1 MESTREESFVASSW
15 AVVVVLGVI
24 VVVGASV
31 QRLAG
36 IGFAL
41 VAVPALVMLLGP
53 AEGVVL
59 ANCAA
64 AVISAAGLADTWR
77 QVRLAAMIPLVVA
90 ASCTVPAGAWVA
102 TRLPELVLLA
112 GTGLLVSVA
121 AMLVMWGARVPAL
134 RGATGA
140 VAAGAASGFM
150 NSSAGVGGPVV
161 SLYAVNVGW
170 TVREFVPN
178 AQFYGLV
185 VNALSVAAKGLP
197 QLTTPVWLLIA
208 AAIAAGL
215 VIGQALAQRV
225 PERPARL
232 IVLLLALTGG
242 LTTLGKGLWSL

>member
-1 MESTREESFVASSW
+1 MASSW
-15 AVVVVLGVI
+15 AVAVVLGVI

-41 VAVPALVMLLGP
+41 VAVPALVLLLGP
-53 AEGVVL
+53 DQGVVL

-64 AVISAAGLADTWR
+64 GVISAVGLAGTWR
-77 QVRLAAMIPLVVA
+77 QVRLTAMVPLVA
-90 ASCTVPAGAWVA
+90 AAACTVPAGAWVA
-102 TRLPELVLLA
+102 ARLPEPVLLA

-121 AMLVMWGARVPAL
+121 AALVMWGARVPAL

-150 NSSAGVGGPVV
+150 NSSAGVGGPAV
-161 SLYAVNVGW
+161 SLYAVNAGW

-185 VNALSVAAKGLP
+185 VNTLSVAAKGLP
-197 QLTTPVWLLIA
+197 QLTTPLWLLVA
-208 AAIAAGL
+208 AAIATGSA
-215 VIGQALAQRV
+215 IGKALAQRV
-225 PERPARL
+225 PERRARL
-232 IVLLLALTGG
+232 IVLLLALSGG
-242 LTTLGKGLWSL
+242 LTTLGKGLWGL